1 MTQQTRFDL
10 SCAHEQCGCIE
21 TLLSS
26 SPLSQRDALQM
37 VHPAGSPVPRST
49 DREERV
55 QSQLPV
61 ASGRL
66 FQQSD
71 VTRVPFLFHVSVHFP
86 SFTPIIV
93 TTKKVLVPPNQHNF
107 YNFNLTWVRSCQ
119 MSNKTTYTS
128 NEKGSPDIRCKSD
141 AWKLYLTPN
150 CLVCFGTRTA
160 CSNL

>member
-1 MTQQTRFDL
+1 MHRDAPL
-10 SCAHEQCGCIE
+10 IV
-21 TLLSS
+21 
-26 SPLSQRDALQM
+26 SPL
-37 VHPAGSPVPRST
+37 PARCPPDGTPCWLSRSPINRSGGESSVAVTGRIGPVISAIRCDPSAIFVPRK
-49 DREERV
+49 RAL
-55 QSQLPV
+55 SQ
-61 ASGRL
+61 
-66 FQQSD
+66 
-71 VTRVPFLFHVSVHFP
+71 FHPHYRDNP
-86 SFTPIIV
+86 
-93 TTKKVLVPPNQHNF
+93 KKVLVPPNQHNF